1 MAWDNTVVISGNVVR
16 DPELRFTNSNK
27 AVCEFSVAWNQMARD
42 GQEKKGH
49 FFDCVA
55 WEKMAENVAENAR
68 RGQRVTVTGRLNFE
82 SWEKDGQK
90 RNKVTIVV
98 EDVAMSLKFMDAS
111 VPDAVASTPPPAVQD
126 AFPGSTIVEEDHF

>member
-1 MAWDNTVVISGNVVR
+1 MAFDNTVTVSGNVVR

-27 AVCEFSVAWNQMARD
+27 AVCEFTVAWNQMARD
-42 GQEKKGH
+42 GQEKKAH

-55 WEKMAENVAENAR
+55 WEKMAESVSENAR

-90 RNKVTIVV
+90 RNKVNIVV
-98 EDVAMSLKFMDAS
+98 EDVGMSLKFKDS
-111 VPDAVASTPPPAVQD
+111 GVPDAVASTAAAVETVQA
-126 AFPGSTIVEEDHF
+126 AFDEEPF